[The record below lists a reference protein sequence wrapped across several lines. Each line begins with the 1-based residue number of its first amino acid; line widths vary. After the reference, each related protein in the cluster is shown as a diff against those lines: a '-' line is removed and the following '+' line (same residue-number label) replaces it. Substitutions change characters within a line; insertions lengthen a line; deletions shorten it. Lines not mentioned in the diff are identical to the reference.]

1 MPKRLND
8 DNPLPLGW
16 LENFLEKADL
26 ERSFNELGGLTHFYV
41 EALRGSIRSQQLRF
55 DEAWEHFDRANELS
69 EKAPEN
75 IPNLIRQFLLHIWC
89 FENALVEAPLVEGEF
104 EPPELQIPPIPE
116 EILRDYPEVK
126 LVINLRRL
134 SEALLRLHLG
144 HFEESAEIYRA
155 LIEDNPKERGDVLA
169 KFYVGLGACEHN
181 LGYREESLRTLENA
195 GFALL
200 SGGKLLNRV
209 MQAGILYAVY
219 QHIGEDEQAESW
231 MSYLKAQPCPA
242 ATIEIYNRR
251 GQILLDRCTE
261 KSSCLVI

>member
-1 MPKRLND
+1 MPKRLNE
-8 DNPLPLGW
+8 DNPLPAGW
-16 LENFLEKADL
+16 LEDFMQKADFDA
-26 ERSFNELGGLTHFYV
+26 SFGALGNNNHFYA
-41 EALRGSIRSQQLRF
+41 EALRGMIRSQQLRF
-55 DEAWEHFDRANELS
+55 EEAWEHFDRANELS

-89 FENALVEAPLVEGEF
+89 FENALVEAPLIEGEF
-104 EPPELQIPPIPE
+104 EPPELTIPPIPE

-126 LVINLRRL
+126 LVINLRRQ

-144 HFEESAEIYRA
+144 HFEESAEIYRG
-155 LIEDNPKERGDVLA
+155 LIEDNPRDRGDILA
-169 KFYVGLGACEHN
+169 GFYVGLGACEHN

-195 GFALL
+195 GFSLL

-209 MQAGILYAVY
+209 KQAGILYAVY
-219 QHIGEDEQAESW
+219 QHIGEEEQAESW
-231 MSYLKAQPCPA
+231 MSYLRAQPCPA
-242 ATIEIYNRR
+242 ATIQVYSQR